1 MDLRHRADDSKS
13 VNAAFTLNAPDDAAT
28 GSPVVLIADDDPDI
42 LTMVQLRL
50 ERSGYTVLA
59 ARNGREA
66 VELAELH
73 LPDLAVLDVSM
84 PELTGLEALVALKAL
99 PRTQTIPVILL
110 TARSTQNDIEAGL
123 AAGAA
128 EYMVKPFSPQELA
141 ARVSAFVD
149 RG

>member
-1 MDLRHRADDSKS
+1 
-13 VNAAFTLNAPDDAAT
+13 VNAAFTLNVPDDAPS
-28 GSPVVLIADDDPDI
+28 GVPVVLIADDDPDI

-66 VELAELH
+66 VELAERH

-84 PELTGLEALVALKAL
+84 PELTGLEALVALKGV
-99 PRTQTIPVILL
+99 PRTRTIPVILL
-110 TARSTQNDIEAGL
+110 TARATANDIEAGL

>member
-1 MDLRHRADDSKS
+1 
-13 VNAAFTLNAPDDAAT
+13 VTAAFSLNAPDEAPIRT
-28 GSPVVLIADDDPDI
+28 PVVLIADDDPDI

-59 ARNGREA
+59 ARNGRQA

-84 PELTGLEALVALKAL
+84 PELSGLDALIALKGV

-110 TARSTQNDIEAGL
+110 TARASQNDIDAGL

>member
-1 MDLRHRADDSKS
+1 
-13 VNAAFTLNAPDDAAT
+13 VNAAFSLNAPEAAPT
-28 GSPVVLIADDDPDI
+28 GAPVVLIADDDPDI

-66 VELAELH
+66 VELAERH
-73 LPDLAVLDVSM
+73 LPDLVVLDVSM
-84 PELTGLEALVALKAL
+84 PELTGLEALVALKGVPL
-99 PRTQTIPVILL
+99 TQSIPVILL
-110 TARSTQNDIEAGL
+110 TARATQQDIEIGL